1 MSYAPWTKRSPSSSA
16 SSSYPAVDL
25 RTKPTTL
32 PRMDAVSIHEAKAH
46 FSRLVA
52 RAEAGEE
59 IVVRRGAT
67 PVAKM
72 VAYHAP
78 TTARRR
84 GALKGQIVIAEDFDE
99 TPPEFADYTA

>member
-1 MSYAPWTKRSPSSSA
+1 MPK
-16 SSSYPAVDL
+16 
-25 RTKPTTL
+25 RTKPVTM
-32 PRMDAVSIHEAKAH
+32 RYMDAVSIHEAKTQ

-59 IVVRRGAT
+59 IVVRRGPT
-67 PVAKM
+67 PVAKI

-78 TTARRR
+78 TTPRSP

-99 TPPEFADYTA
+99 TPAELADYTV